1 MPGCLTHWLFGTAA
15 LEGAP
20 QWALQNRSIVLAA
33 SAGTDPFFFYGRVPW
48 RKRSRVSDASDFG
61 TSFHNGHPR
70 IFFKALFDSA
80 SALPM
85 QSGDAAFAMVL
96 GLLYHWQ
103 LDRHAHP
110 YMYSRSGFNGDGNL
124 DEFWTGRHA
133 RFETVADAAFA
144 RAQVLINPTLH
155 IPPPFHAMLLDDSIA
170 RPLSVW
176 LASVFP
182 QALLPEMWR
191 DSLSDMHTIYRFLS
205 DRNGLKA
212 AIFGRLKKMES
223 LPGALLYPSRRDE
236 KRDTQSLNFDRSIWL
251 EPVTGRARTES
262 LRDLFDRAFS
272 EVRDMHELIERTR
285 ATGYDS
291 CALDWD
297 YFYRDTNH
305 EGYRPGEKMRFTS
318 IVRL

>member
-1 MPGCLTHWLFGTAA
+1 MPGCLSHWLFSTAA
-15 LEGAP
+15 LESAP
-20 QWALQNRSIVLAA
+20 QWAIKQRSVVLAA
-33 SAGTDPFFFYGRVPW
+33 SQGTDPFFFYGRVPW

-70 IFFKALFDSA
+70 LYFKALFDSA

-85 QSGDAAFAMVL
+85 QSADAAFALIL

-103 LDRHAHP
+103 LDRHAHF
-110 YMYSRSGFNGDGNL
+110 YIYSRSGFNDDGNL
-124 DEFWTGRHA
+124 DDFWAGRHA
-133 RFETVADAAFA
+133 RFETVADAAFT
-144 RAQVLINPTLH
+144 RMQVLSNPTLQ
-155 IPPPFHAMLLDDSIA
+155 IPPPFRVMLLDDSIA

-182 QALLPEMWR
+182 QPLLPEMWS
-191 DSLSDMHTIYRFLS
+191 DSLSDMQTIYRFLS

-212 AIFGRLKKMES
+212 AVFGRLKKMES
-223 LPGALLYPSRRDE
+223 LPGALLYPSRPDKE
-236 KRDTQSLNFDRSIWL
+236 RDTQSLNSGRSMWL

-272 EVRDMHELIERTR
+272 EVRAMHELIERTQVSD
-285 ATGYDS
+285 YDS
-291 CALDWD
+291 CAQDWD
-297 YFYRDTNH
+297 NFYRDTNH